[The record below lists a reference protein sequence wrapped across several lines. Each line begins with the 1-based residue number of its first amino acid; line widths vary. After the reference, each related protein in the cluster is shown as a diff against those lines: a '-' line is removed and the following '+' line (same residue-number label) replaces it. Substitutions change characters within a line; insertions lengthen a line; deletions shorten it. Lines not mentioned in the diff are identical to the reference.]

1 MKGQHAGHQ
10 ETPVRTVTNPVI
22 LMRRERI
29 AIGGNLNAAFY
40 FDKKIITPFWKKQ
53 AQAGLPWCA

>member
-40 FDKKIITPFWKKQ
+40 FDKKIITSF
-53 AQAGLPWCA
+53 